1 MKVYVAGP
9 MRGYKDYNFP
19 AFEAACVALREAGYE
34 VKSPHEMDLE
44 IGFDPAKDEWTS
56 AMAHDAIT
64 RDVEAIKWADA
75 IVLLPGWEKSTGANA
90 ELGVA
95 LWAGKEVYQLEED
108 GLVELEIGKTEW
120 ISNDPEND
128 QEKDILDEA
137 LDLTKG
143 DRNVT
148 YGDPQIDFLRTAA
161 FWTQIFGT
169 EVKPHQVALAMA
181 ALKLSRLCWSPAKR
195 DSWVDLAGYARCGWL
210 CAERGL

>member
-9 MRGYKDYNFP
+9 RRGYKDYNFP

-75 IVLLPGWEKSTGANA
+75 IVLLSGWEKSTGANA
-90 ELGVA
+90 EVHVA

-108 GLVELEIGKTEW
+108 GLSRMEIGDFVWKER
-120 ISNDPEND
+120 DPD
-128 QEKDILDEA
+128 ADILAEA